1 MHRATDA
8 RQRWTMPVDRWALL
22 LLPGLLFLVLVFLL
36 PMAILASNSLH
47 LSAGLGQ
54 IKEGLT
60 LENYVAFLT
69 DFFYLEVLLDTFYL
83 GFIVVTMCAIIGY
96 PVAYFLART
105 TTGWRSTL
113 IFLVVAP
120 LLITNVIRNLGWLPI
135 LSDSGLINTVL
146 LGIGVVGEPL
156 KLVGN
161 FTGVVIGL
169 VHALLPFMI
178 ISLMAV
184 IQRIEPELEEASI
197 NLGAGPLVTFWRI
210 LLPLS
215 RPGLLAGYLFVFT
228 IAISAFVTPGM
239 LGGKRVLV
247 MATYIE
253 QQFRAVLNYAFGA
266 TAAVILL
273 VLSAALTLLA
283 LRLSSR
289 QEG

>member
-1 MHRATDA
+1 MRSITVAL
-8 RQRWTMPVDRWALL
+8 QRSTMPVDRWALL

-36 PMAILASNSLH
+36 PTAILASNSLH

-54 IKEGLT
+54 LQEGLT

-83 GFIVVTMCAIIGY
+83 GIIVVTLCAVIGY

-105 TTGWRSTL
+105 TSAWRSTL
-113 IFLVVAP
+113 VFLVVAP

-135 LSDSGLINTVL
+135 LSDSGLVNSVL
-146 LGIGVVGEPL
+146 LGIGIIGEPL

-197 NLGAGPLVTFWRI
+197 NLGAGPLVTFWRV

-273 VLSAALTLLA
+273 VVSAGLTLLA
-283 LRLSSR
+283 LRLSSK

>member
-1 MHRATDA
+1 MHSISVA
-8 RQRWTMPVDRWALL
+8 RQRWSMPVDRWALL
-22 LLPGLLFLVLVFLL
+22 LLPGLLFLVVVFLL
-36 PMAILASNSLH
+36 PTAIMTSNSLH

-54 IKEGLT
+54 FREGLSI
-60 LENYVAFLT
+60 ENYVAFLT
-69 DFFYLEVLLDTFYL
+69 DFFYLEVLLDTFLL
-83 GFIVVTMCAIIGY
+83 GLIVVTLCVVIGY

-105 TTGWRSTL
+105 TSGWRSTL
-113 IFLVVAP
+113 VFLVVAP

-135 LSDSGLINTVL
+135 LSNSGLVNSAL
-146 LGIGVVGEPL
+146 LGIGIVDEPL

-178 ISLMAV
+178 LSLMAV

-197 NLGAGPLVTFWRI
+197 NLGAGPLGTFWRV

-253 QQFRAVLNYAFGA
+253 QQFRSVLNYAFGA

-273 VLSAALTLLA
+273 VVAGGLTLLA
-283 LRLSSR
+283 LRLSSKA
-289 QEG
+289 ES